1 MANAGENGNPS
12 PAGNGVLHVAFVLDE
27 SGSMQVVEEAVV
39 AGYNEYLGELR
50 DQGGETRFSLTTF
63 DTHFK
68 HVCIGEPLDTVA
80 QLDHR
85 SYQPGGMTALYDAI
99 AHTVVRTDRQLQA
112 DRRETEK
119 VLVVVMTDGLENSST
134 DYDAHA
140 IAELVRSYEQR
151 PNWTFVYLGAGH
163 DSIDAT
169 REAAVQMGY
178 KADNAMRWAH
188 DADSARKSMHSLGHA
203 THMHRRA
210 AALKS
215 EQFFADAGQDAAD
228 YQQAAP
234 DPPQSTR
241 SIRRLSH
248 GVLRPTIHRRNLS
261 DALPVS
267 EKPEDSHQ
275 RGS

>member
-1 MANAGENGNPS
+1 
-12 PAGNGVLHVAFVLDE
+12 
-27 SGSMQVVEEAVV
+27 
-39 AGYNEYLGELR
+39 
-50 DQGGETRFSLTTF
+50 
-63 DTHFK
+63 
-68 HVCIGEPLDTVA
+68 
-80 QLDHR
+80 
-85 SYQPGGMTALYDAI
+85 
-99 AHTVVRTDRQLQA
+99 
-112 DRRETEK
+112 
-119 VLVVVMTDGLENSST
+119 
-134 DYDAHA
+134 
-140 IAELVRSYEQR
+140 
-151 PNWTFVYLGAGH
+151 
-163 DSIDAT
+163 
-169 REAAVQMGY
+169 MGY

-234 DPPQSTR
+234 DPPQSIRSTR
-241 SIRRLSH
+241 RPSH

-261 DALPVS
+261 DALPAS

>member
-1 MANAGENGNPS
+1 
-12 PAGNGVLHVAFVLDE
+12 
-27 SGSMQVVEEAVV
+27 
-39 AGYNEYLGELR
+39 
-50 DQGGETRFSLTTF
+50 
-63 DTHFK
+63 
-68 HVCIGEPLDTVA
+68 
-80 QLDHR
+80 
-85 SYQPGGMTALYDAI
+85 MTALYDAI
-99 AHTVVRTDRQLQA
+99 AHTVVQTDRQLQA

-163 DSIDAT
+163 DSIHAT

-210 AALKS
+210 RSAQERAVLRRRRPRGHPTTS
-215 EQFFADAGQDAAD
+215 TQHRILHSPAR
-228 YQQAAP
+228 
-234 DPPQSTR
+234 STR
-241 SIRRLSH
+241 AA
-248 GVLRPTIHRRNLS
+248 RPTVFSDATIHRRNLS
-261 DALPVS
+261 DALPAS
-267 EKPEDSHQ
+267 EKPEDSHR